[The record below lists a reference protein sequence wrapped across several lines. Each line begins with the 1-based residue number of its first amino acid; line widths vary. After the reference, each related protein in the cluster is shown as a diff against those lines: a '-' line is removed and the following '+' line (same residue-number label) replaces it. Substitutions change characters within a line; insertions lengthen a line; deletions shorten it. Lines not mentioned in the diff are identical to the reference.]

1 MGTTTAA
8 ASPLRGAPSGDTER
22 GAYGDLARNLDK
34 LVERDHEGSVGSAS
48 SSAKDRQETNFGIKG
63 DLS

>member
-8 ASPLRGAPSGDTER
+8 ASPLRGAPSRDTER

-34 LVERDHEGSVGSAS
+34 LVERNNEGSVGSAS
-48 SSAKDRQETNFGIKG
+48 LSSKDRRETNFGIKG